1 MSAEP
6 DLEVAERL
14 PCLAMRSREEA
25 RTEAV
30 VLMLKVLWESPPV
43 PTMSHWLVIVSQ
55 VCIGNCNWGSTYE
68 SASVLAFFSTSG
80 SDYFTE

>member
-6 DLEVAERL
+6 DVEVAERL
-14 PCLAMRSREEA
+14 PCLAMRSMEEA

-43 PTMSHWLVIVSQ
+43 PTMSHYMTVVVSQ
-55 VCIGNCNWGSTYE
+55 VCAGSYN
-68 SASVLAFFSTSG
+68 
-80 SDYFTE
+80 